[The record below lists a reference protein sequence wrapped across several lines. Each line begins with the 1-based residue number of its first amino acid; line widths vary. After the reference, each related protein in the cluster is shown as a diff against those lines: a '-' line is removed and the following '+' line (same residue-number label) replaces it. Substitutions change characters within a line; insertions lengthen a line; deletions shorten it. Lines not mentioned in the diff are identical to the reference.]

1 LRLVAKSEKRKKGK
15 EKGAK
20 KAAKAAKKAAKRS
33 RGGAKAKAPAKARKA
48 SSLDALAKRIVAATQ
63 SGELDLRELYAEGC
77 VSVEAS
83 GDTANGI
90 AGLEQKLAR
99 WQTMQTG
106 TRWKPRHV
114 WTSGNTIC
122 IEWDAEVDLRD
133 GRTVPLPE
141 VAIHEVKDG
150 KIVSERY
157 YYNPL
162 ALAPA
167 AAGSAT

>member
-1 LRLVAKSEKRKKGK
+1 MAKSDKKQK
-15 EKGAK
+15 KSKKKAAK
-20 KAAKAAKKAAKRS
+20 KAAKAAKKSAKRS
-33 RGGAKAKAPAKARKA
+33 GRGAKAKASAKAGKA

-63 SGELDLRELYAEGC
+63 GGEFDLRELYAEDC
-77 VSVEAS
+77 VSVEAA
-83 GDTANGI
+83 GDTATGI

-114 WTSGNTIC
+114 WTGGDTIC

-141 VAIHEVKDG
+141 VAIHQVKDG

-167 AAGSAT
+167 ASAGSAA